1 MPHYRYKGC
10 HYKIVYNKD
19 MVEIFD
25 LTKNKELDTY
35 FKDIKKYYKKTLEVL
50 NIKDDL
56 DLSLIIVGK
65 TKIRNINRDYRN
77 IDRETDVISFAN
89 IDSDDYDYLSDD
101 INLGDIFIN
110 VDRVKSQAKKYE
122 HSIKREFVFL
132 FVHGMLHLLGY
143 DHMKKEDEEVMFDLQ
158 DKIVGNLK

>member
-1 MPHYRYKGC
+1 M
-10 HYKIVYNKD
+10 I
-19 MVEIFD
+19 EIYD
-25 LTKNKELDTY
+25 LTRNKELDSY

-50 NIKDDL
+50 KIEDDL

-65 TKIRNINRDYRN
+65 TKIRSINKNYRN
-77 IDRETDVISFAN
+77 KDAVTDVISFAN
-89 IDSDDYDYLSDD
+89 IDSDDYDYLCDD
-101 INLGDIFIN
+101 VNLGDIFIN

-143 DHMKKEDEEVMFDLQ
+143 DHMEKADEEVMFALQ
-158 DKIVGNLK
+158 EKIVGDLK